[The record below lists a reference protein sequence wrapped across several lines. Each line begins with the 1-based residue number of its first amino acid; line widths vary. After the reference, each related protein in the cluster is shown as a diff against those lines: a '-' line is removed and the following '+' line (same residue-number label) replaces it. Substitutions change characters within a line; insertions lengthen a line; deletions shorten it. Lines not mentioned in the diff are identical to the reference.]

1 VGIANYTN
9 LSELMNEQLKTRR
22 EVTISDLVTKSLGK
36 GIILASEGMPADKF
50 DLENGFIN
58 LIDVLYRA
66 GTIRPVPANEAESHL
81 IQLYESGK
89 LAENGYGG
97 DEGDRFLEIKWL
109 ALTDNLPVIVNLNL

>member
-9 LSELMNEQLKTRR
+9 LSELMNEQLKTGR
-22 EVTISDLVTKSLGK
+22 EVAISDLVTKSLGR
-36 GIILASEGMPADKF
+36 GVILASEGTPADKF

-58 LIDVLYRA
+58 LIGVLYRA
-66 GTIRPVPANEAESHL
+66 GAIRPVPANEAESHL

-109 ALTDNLPVIVNLNL
+109 ALTDNLPVTVNLNL

>member
-9 LSELMNEQLKTRR
+9 LSELMNEQLKIRR
-22 EVTISDLVTKSLGK
+22 EVTISDLVAKSLGR
-36 GIILASEGMPADKF
+36 GVILASEGLTADKF

-58 LIDVLYRA
+58 LIDALYRA
-66 GTIRPVPANEAESHL
+66 GTIRPVPASEAESHL
-81 IQLYESGK
+81 IQQYESGK

-97 DEGDRFLEIKWL
+97 DEGDRFLEIKWI

>member
-9 LSELMNEQLKTRR
+9 LSEIMNETLKTGQ
-22 EVTISDLVTKSLGK
+22 EVSISDLVEASLGK
-36 GIILASEGMPADKF
+36 RVILASEGAAADKY
-50 DLENGFIN
+50 DLENGYIN
-58 LIDVLYRA
+58 LVDALCRA
-66 GTIRPVPANEAESHL
+66 GAIRPMPANDGESQL

-97 DEGDRFLEIKWL
+97 DEGDRFLKIKWL

>member
-9 LSELMNEQLKTRR
+9 LSELMNEQLKTGR
-22 EVTISDLVTKSLGK
+22 EVTISELVTKALGR
-36 GIILASEGMPADKF
+36 GVILASEGTPADQY

-66 GTIRPVPANEAESHL
+66 GAIRPVPANEAESHL
-81 IQLYESGK
+81 IQQYESGN

-97 DEGDRFLEIKWL
+97 KDGDRFLEVKWT
-109 ALTDNLPVIVNLNL
+109 ALTDNLPVIVNL